1 MPMSVRKPPYISSG
15 MRTAP
20 AISATRSTMP
30 LRRRDLFKD
39 VEGLNK
45 AGSIREI
52 IMTTVQLVTA
62 IVVFIIAVIL
72 AVLSYRSFKNRGF
85 LLNNAY
91 IYASKKERETMNKKP
106 HYRQSAIVFL
116 LLSLVFIVIGLAVI
130 IQNDKIY
137 LLEIPL
143 VLAAIIYAIVSSVLI
158 SRKEKK

>member
-1 MPMSVRKPPYISSG
+1 
-15 MRTAP
+15 
-20 AISATRSTMP
+20 
-30 LRRRDLFKD
+30 
-39 VEGLNK
+39 
-45 AGSIREI
+45 
-52 IMTTVQLVTA
+52 MTTVQLVTA
-62 IVVFIIAVIL
+62 IVVFIIAVML

-143 VLAAIIYAIVSSVLI
+143 VLAAVIYAIVSSVHI
-158 SRKEKK
+158 SRKKKK